1 MDPLFIPFR
10 SRAVS
15 CFAMEIWSPT
25 LLFSLSSKTLSTLRF
40 EFLLI
45 SSINTY
51 THTKQSRNWDG
62 GKQEYNSALTA
73 LRKVFPDAD
82 VVENCVDK
90 YPIRVIVT
98 AQKDSSPPGKN
109 PTEIWSGR
117 QQDLFSKY
125 ASKRKKAMEAIENNL
140 SSYKSKL

>member
-1 MDPLFIPFR
+1 MEMPHASLGHRLFF
-10 SRAVS
+10 
-15 CFAMEIWSPT
+15 
-25 LLFSLSSKTLSTLRF
+25 LFLRKISLRF
-40 EFLLI
+40 GFI
-45 SSINTY
+45 RYQIQIQT
-51 THTKQSRNWDG
+51 QSRNWDG